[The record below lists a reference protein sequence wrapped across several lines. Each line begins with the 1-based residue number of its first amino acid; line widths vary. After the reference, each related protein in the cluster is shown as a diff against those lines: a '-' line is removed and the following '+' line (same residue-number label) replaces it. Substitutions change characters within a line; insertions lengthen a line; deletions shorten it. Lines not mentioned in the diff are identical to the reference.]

1 MNGAIVAIPLL
12 ILILLASIAVPVM
25 LGVFVYR
32 DAKSRGMEPLLWALL
47 AVLVPSFVGL
57 IIYLVVRKD
66 HIVMNCPKCGGE
78 VQEHFTA
85 CPSCGQKLKAGCSNC
100 GTALKPEWKICPQC
114 GSKITATENIASPVI
129 NKGNKNKGMLGII
142 LAIIAVPLL
151 VILLAIFGIIGS
163 LTYNTASDSHVDDET
178 VAITEK
184 FRSAVDFTDMEIITM
199 EDMGDVLSS
208 DNKKWI
214 DECKN
219 GKDGI
224 YSKTVYQF
232 RGGSFNSDTALSN
245 DEDGMWGNYEIVYAY
260 TIIVVNSPY
269 GKACNFQNG
278 EVGVAGYESIDDN
291 GIVPENMAFTLN
303 EVKDYDQYNNVF
315 IVKSLYSCK
324 ILDEQLVQIY
334 SDKMQSQ
341 TIMLS
346 IVDQYNWVDYKIP
359 VEETENYV
367 KFDK

>member
-1 MNGAIVAIPLL
+1 MNVAIVAIPFL
-12 ILILLASIAVPVM
+12 ILILLASLAVPVM

-47 AVLVPSFVGL
+47 AILVPSFVGL

-129 NKGNKNKGMLGII
+129 NKGNKNKGLLGII

-151 VILLAIFGIIGS
+151 VILLVIFGIIGS
-163 LTYNTASDSHVDDET
+163 FTYNTASDSYVDDET
-178 VAITEK
+178 AITEE

-232 RGGSFNSDTALSN
+232 NGGSYSRNTAFSN
-245 DEDGMWGNYEIVYAY
+245 DEADVLGNYELIYAY
-260 TIIVVNSPY
+260 TIIVVNSPE
-269 GKACNFQNG
+269 GKACNFQIG
-278 EVGVAGYESIDDN
+278 EVGVAGYESFDDN
-291 GIVPENMAFTLN
+291 GIVPENMTFTLN
-303 EVKDYDQYNNVF
+303 EAKDYDKYNNVF

-324 ILDEQLVQIY
+324 ISDEQVGGLY

-346 IVDQYNWVDYKIP
+346 IVDQDNWGDYKIP
-359 VEETENYV
+359 IEETENYV
-367 KFDK
+367 EFDK